1 MKPLTMQTLVYLIVM
16 VGVIIGSD
24 LLFFRNDAILRFGA
38 NIVIVAAF
46 FAAYFFIFKQFK

>member
-16 VGVIIGSD
+16 VGVIVGSD